1 MLCLTLSQLMFA
13 DQNSFL
19 QTVEEREE
27 LKRYGS
33 KHTQLNIYSDPTKV
47 DIVLKQIETC
57 IQTIDNSKL
66 MMS

>member
-1 MLCLTLSQLMFA
+1 MFA

-33 KHTQLNIYSDPTKV
+33 KHTQLNIYSDPIKV